1 MFNICIRGGMYM
13 KKVIRI
19 ALILIICMV
28 LFGGIFVGKV
38 KAKELPEG
46 FKKNSKFSAEGYS
59 MKVDYFVLDSSIK
72 DVNGDKIEDN
82 IALVGQ
88 KKASVK
94 DAFSADIKIV
104 IQDGKSK
111 KYYYIAPGST
121 TNGFYSKLFFADFNG
136 DKVNDIFVKI
146 DADSSGHP
154 SFYSLISFRNNNL
167 IELFDQEEFSKG
179 ASFDVK
185 LMDSFNTEI
194 FCKEANKKINVDAS
208 HFKNRYIELGFCD
221 NDGKVLKQING
232 YAEPYEELKIV
243 DNDKDGIYE
252 LEGFQRISATP
263 NKEIIAYGKSLWKYN
278 NLKFNLQALDI
289 LPYSE

>member
-1 MFNICIRGGMYM
+1 M

-19 ALILIICMV
+19 ALILLICIV
-28 LFGGIFVGKV
+28 LIGGVFVGKV

-46 FKKNSKFSAEGYS
+46 FKKNSKFAAEGYS
-59 MKVDYFVLDSSIK
+59 VKVDYYVLDSSSK

-88 KKASVK
+88 KRASVK
-94 DAFSADIKIV
+94 DDFGADIKLV

-111 KYYYIAPGST
+111 KYYYISPGST
-121 TNGFYSKLFFADFNG
+121 ANGFYSKLFFADFNG

-146 DADSSGHP
+146 DGTSSEHP
-154 SFYSLISFRNNNL
+154 SFYSLISFRDNNL

-179 ASFDVK
+179 LGFDVNLK
-185 LMDSFNTEI
+185 DSFNAEI
-194 FCKEANKKINVDAS
+194 YCKEANKKINIDVS
-208 HFKNRYIELGFCD
+208 HFKNRYKELGFCD
-221 NDGKVLKQING
+221 NEGKALKQIRG
-232 YAEPYEELKIV
+232 YAESYEELKAV
-243 DNDKDGIYE
+243 DYDKDGIYE

-263 NKEIIAYGKSLWKYN
+263 NKEIIAYGKSMWKYN
-278 NLKFNLQALDI
+278 NLKFNLQTLDI